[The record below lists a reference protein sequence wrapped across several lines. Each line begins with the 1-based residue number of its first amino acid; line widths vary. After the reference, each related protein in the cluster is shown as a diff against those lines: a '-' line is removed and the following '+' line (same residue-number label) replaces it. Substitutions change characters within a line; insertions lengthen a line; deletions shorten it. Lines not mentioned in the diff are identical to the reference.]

1 MGLMFALKSIA
12 VMIVLAKFI
21 SILTLIFSYA
31 RVFLTK
37 YISIHQ
43 EYRYVIK
50 PYLRCVDFNILQLW
64 IDFQFAVVAYVDAS
78 RMNFVPESFRHTVEE
93 GDWMRLTTKGR
104 YGMRLVLDIAQ
115 HGSERPVSMSE
126 VSLRQDISLKYLERL
141 VGELQ
146 RAGIVKSLRGRVG
159 GHVLALP
166 PQRIT
171 VGDVVRALEGESPDL
186 PCGNNRLAC
195 PRSVHCLTRAIWVA
209 ADQAMFEKLDSVT
222 VQDILED
229 GQNCMARKEA
239 SKLAQ
244 IKAAQVQP
252 QEQQKRRKS
261 IPSRVFLYSAVQQAG
276 ENQARDGEGV
286 KTILAVDDNPDIVEY
301 LVTIFRERGYAAYGA
316 TSGEEAM
323 DTLLRI
329 KPDLITLDLEMPE
342 EWGPKFHQRYSK
354 MPQFKDI
361 PVVVIS
367 GLPGIHRAISKAVA
381 TLSKPFEPEDVLTIV
396 ESAIGPPC
404 VG

>member
-1 MGLMFALKSIA
+1 
-12 VMIVLAKFI
+12 
-21 SILTLIFSYA
+21 
-31 RVFLTK
+31 
-37 YISIHQ
+37 
-43 EYRYVIK
+43 
-50 PYLRCVDFNILQLW
+50 
-64 IDFQFAVVAYVDAS
+64 
-78 RMNFVPESFRHTVEE
+78 
-93 GDWMRLTTKGR
+93 MRLTTKGR

-115 HGSERPVSMSE
+115 HGSEGPVSMSE

-146 RAGIVKSLRGRVG
+146 RVGIVKSMRGRVG

-166 PQRIT
+166 PERIT
-171 VGDVVRALEGESPDL
+171 VGDVVRALEGESADL

-222 VQDILED
+222 VKDIQAD
-229 GQNCMARKEA
+229 
-239 SKLAQ
+239 
-244 IKAAQVQP
+244 QP
-252 QEQQKRRKS
+252 KRRKTV
-261 IPSRVFLYSAVQQAG
+261 PSRVFLHSAHQQG
-276 ENQARDGEGV
+276 GDKQARPGEGV

-301 LVTIFRERGYAAYGA
+301 LVSIFRERGYAAYGA

-323 DTLLRI
+323 ETLMRL

-354 MPQFKDI
+354 MAQFKDI

-367 GLPGIHRAISKAVA
+367 GLPGIHRAIRKAVA
-381 TLSKPFEPEDVLTIV
+381 TLSKPFRPEDVLDIV
-396 ESAIGPPC
+396 ESTIGAP
-404 VG
+404 